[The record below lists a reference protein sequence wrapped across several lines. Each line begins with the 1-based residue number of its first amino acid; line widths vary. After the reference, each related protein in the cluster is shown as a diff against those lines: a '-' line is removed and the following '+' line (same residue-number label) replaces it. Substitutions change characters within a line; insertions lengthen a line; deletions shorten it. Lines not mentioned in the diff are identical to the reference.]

1 MITVDKAKAI
11 ELLEKVVADKGAD
24 YKDPNSV
31 DDFASCE
38 YVNEDTHQPLCII
51 GHVLVNELG
60 IPAGILTTA
69 GEIGELIQLPVS
81 REDGEWTGEPGV
93 IEYEDLGGKSRY
105 EEVEFT
111 PEAVVVFTEAQW
123 VQDNGDTWGQ
133 ALDAAK
139 SPS

>member
-31 DDFASCE
+31 EDALSCS
-38 YVNEDTHQPLCII
+38 YVNDAGEPLCII

-60 IPAGILTTA
+60 VPGRILSTA
-69 GEIGELIQLPVS
+69 GEIGELIQLPVDQN
-81 REDGEWTGEPGV
+81 ECDWTGEPGV
-93 IEYEDLGGKSRY
+93 IEYDNFVAGGTARY

-111 PEAVVVFTEAQW
+111 PEAVAVFGNAQW
-123 VQDNGDTWGQ
+123 AQDGGNTWGE

-139 SPS
+139 R